1 MSPKP
6 MPKKGYLDDWVENYD
21 VLTKPKKRDWLEDV
35 YKGYIDFQKDYEKYN
50 ISLKE
55 GYELGEDLETVIM
68 RKTSQQGDI
77 PDDDD
82 GRWIVGRLVQLDP
95 LLSEPSRKV
104 SWGDIEEG
112 WVGIIIERCQPRW
125 AGDLVSPAFV
135 RVLWPNGDLEEM
147 STDDLAPCSLL
158 GEV

>member
-1 MSPKP
+1 VSPKP

-50 ISLKE
+50 ISLKK
-55 GYELGEDLETVIM
+55 GYELGEDLETIIM
-68 RKTSQQGDI
+68 RKTPGQRELLNE
-77 PDDDD
+77 DD
-82 GRWIVGRLVQLDP
+82 GRWMAGQLVQLAP
-95 LLSEPSRKV
+95 LLNAATRQV
-104 SWGDIEEG
+104 AWGDIEEG
-112 WVGIIIERCQPRW
+112 WVGIVIERCNATRG
-125 AGDLVSPAFV
+125 GDLVSPVFV

-147 STDDLAPCSLL
+147 STDDLAPCSLS